1 VKPQS
6 AHMQDFNT
14 DLPLATFL
22 YTLWFY
28 KSFSECDTNFKK
40 TYIKALF

>member
-1 VKPQS
+1 MRSQS
-6 AHMQDFNT
+6 TYIQDFNS
-14 DLPLATFL
+14 DLLLAIFL
-22 YTLWFY
+22 NTLLFY